1 MRKKGFIK
9 VCEKFYCDYVPCV
22 EQRIAELDA
31 EGFDTGKLRGWLV
44 ELRAEDGRMSDAEMA
59 WLGALDEKVAIV

>member
-22 EQRIAELDA
+22 EQRIAELEA
-31 EGFDTGKLRGWLV
+31 EGFDATQLREWLV
-44 ELRAEDGRMSDAEMA
+44 ELRAEDGRMADAEMA
-59 WLGALDEKVAIV
+59 WLAAIDAGVALV

>member
-31 EGFDTGKLRGWLV
+31 EGFDTDKLRGWLV
-44 ELRAEDGRMSDAEMA
+44 ELRAEDGRMADSEMA
-59 WLGALDEKVAIV
+59 WLGALDEKAAIV

>member
-22 EQRIAELDA
+22 EQRIAELEAD
-31 EGFDTGKLRGWLV
+31 GFDATQLREWLV
-44 ELRAEDGRMSDAEMA
+44 ELRAEEGRMADSEMA
-59 WLGALDEKVAIV
+59 WLGALDEKAAIV

>member
-22 EQRIAELDA
+22 EQRIAELEE
-31 EGFDTGKLRGWLV
+31 EGFDATQLREWLV
-44 ELRAEDGRMSDAEMA
+44 ELRAEEGRMADSEMA
-59 WLGALDEKVAIV
+59 WLGALDEKAAIV